1 MAGTAGIA
9 RTGFASATGRPV
21 DLPSCWR
28 VTGRQ
33 RVDGRRDAVA
43 SLSRLFGTGSVPVGA
58 RSQRAKGPAW
68 AAKNLAVR
76 LPVLRPELFRA
87 EKVSIARSGDAV
99 KELPAPT
106 PGAGSVEAVLDRV
119 ALTLDE
125 LSCPE
130 GAELDS
136 PGQRPGTKAD
146 AAQHKAQRAVTP
158 GRRES
163 RPVGPLGPH
172 HTHPVPQ
179 ACGLGYRVWPLWGRG
194 AGGVPP
200 NATPAHRQPGTR
212 KSLGLR
218 PAQSRGQRNKNATT
232 KSPLLSKSSPRF

>member
-1 MAGTAGIA
+1 MCGRCGAHVA
-9 RTGFASATGRPV
+9 RRRP
-21 DLPSCWR
+21 S
-28 VTGRQ
+28 
-33 RVDGRRDAVA
+33 
-43 SLSRLFGTGSVPVGA
+43 A
-58 RSQRAKGPAW
+58 RSVW
-68 AAKNLAVR
+68 AAKNVAVR
-76 LPVLRPELFRA
+76 LPVLRPEFFPRGA
-87 EKVSIARSGDAV
+87 VSIARSGDAV
-99 KELPAPT
+99 KELQAPAPR
-106 PGAGSVEAVLDRV
+106 AGSVEAVSDRV
-119 ALTLDE
+119 AATLDD

-172 HTHPVPQ
+172 HAHPVPQ

-200 NATPAHRQPGTR
+200 DATPAHRQPGTR
-212 KSLGLR
+212 KSPGLR

-232 KSPLLSKSSPRF
+232 KSPLLSKSSPRS